1 MAVIRDQDV
10 KYFERAPG
18 QFFRLFVSQES
29 VGSAAMTMG
38 ELLMQPGAVIAL
50 HTHGVEE
57 AMYIAEGEATAV
69 LGDETHVLGAG
80 SVIYAPA
87 GVKHSLATFGD
98 KSMRFVFCY
107 PAVNVQRQ
115 WITE

>member
-1 MAVIRDQDV
+1 MAIVRNQDV

-18 QFFRLFVSQES
+18 QFFRLLVSQDS
-29 VGSAAMTMG
+29 VGSAALTMG
-38 ELLMQPGAVIAL
+38 ELLMQPGVVIAL

-57 AMYIAEGEATAV
+57 AMYIAEGEALAV
-69 LGDETHVLGAG
+69 LEDETHILGPG

-87 GVKHSLATFGD
+87 GLKHSLATHGD
-98 KSMRFVFCY
+98 KPMRFIFCY